1 MRGGDEETSSCAVR
15 VSCGGGGG
23 GGERGRGRR
32 IGTRGT
38 ASRGERANRCTCTAC
53 EKDTWYR
60 RRLAECVEPVR
71 CVVGVITRCRRI
83 VHASPAVV
91 CSDTIYE
98 MPDDSENL
106 CPDRALL
113 ARRRCRSTPH
123 PSGQPSACSRCSSPQ
138 CTPATGIFA
147 VVRMQSIITQ
157 IRLHRRAWGNSR
169 RGAGPALRNQSDS
182 LRVTQWNPSR

>member
-1 MRGGDEETSSCAVR
+1 MSWL
-15 VSCGGGGG
+15 
-23 GGERGRGRR
+23 GRR
-32 IGTRGT
+32 ARGSRRVLEYCRWVQGRR
-38 ASRGERANRCTCTAC
+38 ASQQTHIHTHK
-53 EKDTWYR
+53 KDTWYRRR

-71 CVVGVITRCRRI
+71 CVRRAWCDHAVPKNRHAPRPLYALTPCTNRLTTRKICALTG
-83 VHASPAVV
+83 HCCHHAVV
-91 CSDTIYE
+91 APRLI
-98 MPDDSENL
+98 
-106 CPDRALL
+106 
-113 ARRRCRSTPH
+113 
-123 PSGQPSACSRCSSPQ
+123 PSGQPSAYSRRSNPQ